1 MTHMRLSKESILVF
15 LTYVIY
21 HDKYNKS
28 FRESF
33 HSVHR
38 LFSPY
43 FNFSDLSTGHEIRL
57 GGDLGN
63 PISVDSISDRYF

>member
-1 MTHMRLSKESILVF
+1 MTHMRLSNESILVF

-28 FRESF
+28 FKESF

-38 LFSPY
+38 RFSPY
-43 FNFSDLSTGHEIRL
+43 FYFSDLSTGLEIRI
-57 GGDLGN
+57 GT
-63 PISVDSISDRYF
+63 I